1 MISQISEWERKF
13 DVTNNNF
20 IMEKHKIEELK
31 EHNVYLTTEVS
42 KLRNGSITSLYHA
55 WSWLIERFLLQLTRK
70 NKDIEGLQAEI
81 KALKDSIAKIAVH
94 KFG

>member
-31 EHNVYLTTEVS
+31 EHNGYLTTEVS
-42 KLRNGSITSLYHA
+42 
-55 WSWLIERFLLQLTRK
+55 E
-70 NKDIEGLQAEI
+70 
-81 KALKDSIAKIAVH
+81 
-94 KFG
+94 